1 MTFPSYDI
9 FVSFVYFLMEKTPFF
24 PDQSETSFYS
34 NALSLCEMYFIS
46 DKDPNWMRFTCVM
59 DYPRIV

>member
-24 PDQSETSFYS
+24 PYQSETSFYS
-34 NALSLCEMYFIS
+34 NALIVYVKCIS
-46 DKDPNWMRFTCVM
+46 FPI
-59 DYPRIV
+59 RILVE